1 MAVKTVGQ
9 TSLTCQTSYKAQQLV
24 ADLASG
30 TAYGHSVA
38 VTL

>member
-9 TSLTCQTSYKAQQLV
+9 TSLTCQTSYKGKQIV

-30 TAYGHSVA
+30 TAYEHSVA
-38 VTL
+38 ARL